1 MNMTLRK
8 NIGGWIRREVVEITV
23 DDSVLMGV
31 PPSIANNHL
40 VIANLLLI
48 QAQEAMGALEL
59 LRNSGNDRK
68 SKKIVTRMT
77 LLKDQRKSLLGA

>member
-1 MNMTLRK
+1 MTLRK
-8 NIGGWIRREVVEITV
+8 NIGGWIRKEIVEITV

-40 VIANLLLI
+40 VIANLLFI
-48 QAQEAMGALEL
+48 QAQESIGALEL

-68 SKKIVTRMT
+68 SKKIVARMT
-77 LLKDQRKSLLGA
+77 VLKDQRKSLLGA